1 MYKLNFSATANNFFF
16 FFRRRFGNRSSQR
29 SNEILSNLEEDS
41 ANRSGDISLRDENEN
56 VSEEYVFKRF
66 SQDAA
71 RRSNLSI
78 NSCISVNSMTST
90 YGRKK
95 RRAPQPPQR
104 KEQLEISPVCVNYLI
119 VNDNH
124 T

>member
-1 MYKLNFSATANNFFF
+1 MD
-16 FFRRRFGNRSSQR
+16 
-29 SNEILSNLEEDS
+29 EET
-41 ANRSGDISLRDENEN
+41 NRSGDVNLRDENEN
-56 VSEEYVFKRF
+56 VPEDYVFKRF
-66 SQDAA
+66 SQDAV

-78 NSCISVNSMTST
+78 NSCVSITSTAST

-104 KEQLEISPVCVNYLI
+104 KEQLEAPQVRVNHLA
-119 VNDNH
+119 DNYVD